1 MSDRTFAAR
10 RGLGLGFTALTIL
23 CAGLFGWGA
32 FASLSGAVIAT
43 GRVEAEGGDRAVE
56 HVDGGTVAAILVR
69 DGDRVAAGEGLLR
82 IDGAR
87 LRSEAS
93 VLEAE
98 LFELIARRNRLEAE
112 FRDAE
117 AIAWDPV
124 LAAAADT
131 APAVRAAVD
140 GHRRLFT
147 ARRAT
152 RAGLEAQLRE
162 RIEQTRRQI
171 AGFEAQGRAFARQI
185 ALLGEEHQAQQSLLD
200 RGLTLKPVVLELERD
215 MAALEGDAGDIAAR
229 VAAAH
234 GQIAELET
242 QILQI
247 GSRRIEEAESETR
260 EVQARE
266 TAVRERLAG
275 LRVRIGRLE
284 VRAPIAGIV
293 HDLAVSAV
301 GEVLQPGE
309 PVVKV
314 VPEATDFT
322 VKAQIEPIHV
332 DQVWPGQAA
341 VLRFSAFSAR
351 STPEYRATV
360 TRVSADAL
368 TDERNGASWYEV
380 ELAIGEPVEPD
391 PGVGPDAWL
400 DSAQV
405 TLARW
410 IGRDDA
416 AAAGGAA
423 GETAPAAPL
432 ALAPGMPVE
441 AYLRTGERSPL
452 SYFVKPLTD
461 YFERS
466 LREE

>member
-1 MSDRTFAAR
+1 MSGRTFSMR
-10 RGLGLGFTALTIL
+10 RGLVLGFVSLAIL
-23 CAGLFGWGA
+23 CGGLFGWGA

-69 DGDRVAAGEGLLR
+69 DGDRVAGGQVLVR
-82 IDGAR
+82 IDGAL

-98 LFELIARRNRLEAE
+98 LFDLVARRNRLEAE
-112 FRDAE
+112 FHDAG
-117 AIAWDPV
+117 AIAWDAM
-124 LAAAADT
+124 LAEAAETDA
-131 APAVRAAVD
+131 AVRAAVD
-140 GHRRLFT
+140 GHRRLFE

-152 RAGLEAQLRE
+152 RAGFVAQLRE

-171 AGFEAQGRAFARQI
+171 SGFEAQRQALTRQL
-185 ALLGEEHQAQQSLLD
+185 ALLGEELQAQRSLLEK
-200 RGLTLKPVVLELERD
+200 GLTRKPVVLELERE
-215 MAALEGDAGDIAAR
+215 MAALDGRTGEIVARIAAAR
-229 VAAAH
+229 
-234 GQIAELET
+234 GRIAELET

-247 GSRRIEEAESETR
+247 GSRRIEEAETETR

-266 TAVRERLAG
+266 NAVRERLAG

-284 VRAPIAGIV
+284 VRAPAAGIV

-301 GEVLQPGE
+301 GEVLRPGE
-309 PVVKV
+309 PVAKV
-314 VPEATDFT
+314 VPEKTGFT
-322 VKAQIEPIHV
+322 VKAQLEPIHV
-332 DQVWPGQAA
+332 DQVWPGQEA

-351 STPEYRATV
+351 STPEYGGTV
-360 TRVSADAL
+360 MRVSADAL
-368 TDERNGASWYEV
+368 TDERSGLSWYEV
-380 ELAIGEPVEPD
+380 ELAIGAPVEPD
-391 PGVGPDAWL
+391 TETGPGAWL
-400 DSAQV
+400 ASAEA

-410 IGRDDA
+410 L
-416 AAAGGAA
+416 GANE
-423 GETAPAAPL
+423 GEAEEQPERRTAAAPL

-452 SYFVKPLTD
+452 SYLVKPLTD

>member
-1 MSDRTFAAR
+1 MTDRTFSVR
-10 RGLGLGFTALTIL
+10 RGLGLGFVTLALL
-23 CAGLFGWGA
+23 CGGLFGWGA

-69 DGDRVAAGEGLLR
+69 DGDRVAAGEVLVR
-82 IDGAR
+82 IDGAL
-87 LRSEAS
+87 LRSEAA
-93 VLEAE
+93 VLETE
-98 LFELIARRNRLEAE
+98 LFDLVARRNRLEAE

-117 AIAWDPV
+117 AIVWDPG
-124 LAAAADT
+124 LAAAAETD
-131 APAVRAAVD
+131 PAVRAAVE
-140 GHRRLFT
+140 GHRRLFA

-152 RAGLEAQLRE
+152 RAGFVAQLRE

-171 AGFEAQGRAFARQI
+171 AGFEAQRRALTRQL
-185 ALLGEEHQAQQSLLD
+185 ALLDEELQAQRSLLD
-200 RGLTLKPVVLELERD
+200 KGLTRKPVVLELERD
-215 MAALEGDAGDIAAR
+215 MAALEGQAGDVAAR

-234 GQIAELET
+234 GRIAELET

-266 TAVRERLAG
+266 NAVRERLAG
-275 LRVRIGRLE
+275 LRMRIGRLE
-284 VRAPIAGIV
+284 VRAPVTGLV

-301 GEVLQPGE
+301 GEVLAPGE
-309 PVVKV
+309 PVAKV
-314 VPEATDFT
+314 VPEEAGFATRVRLD
-322 VKAQIEPIHV
+322 PIDV
-332 DQVWPGQAA
+332 DQVRPGQEA

-351 STPEYRATV
+351 STPEYGGTV

-368 TDERNGASWYEV
+368 TDARSGLSWYEV
-380 ELAIGEPVEPD
+380 ELAIGQPVEPD
-391 PGVGPDAWL
+391 AETGPGAWL
-400 DSAQV
+400 ASAEAV
-405 TLARW
+405 LARW
-410 IGRDDA
+410 LGADEGEAEERPEQ
-416 AAAGGAA
+416 GAA
-423 GETAPAAPL
+423 AAPL

-452 SYFVKPLTD
+452 SYLVKPLTD